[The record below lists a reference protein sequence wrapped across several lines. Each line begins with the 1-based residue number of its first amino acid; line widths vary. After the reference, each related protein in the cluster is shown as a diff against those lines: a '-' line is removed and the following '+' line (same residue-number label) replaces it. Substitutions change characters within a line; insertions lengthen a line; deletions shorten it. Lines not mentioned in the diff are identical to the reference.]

1 MKLIR
6 YGVILKIERQKESDK
21 LDKDRKFFN
30 CSQTHEI
37 NYLAGKFAEPKEEVV
52 AKIKEL
58 CKAKVIHYSTHE
70 EAEKALLDAGFTKK

>member
-1 MKLIR
+1 LKFIQ
-6 YGVILKIERQKESDK
+6 YGVILKIDRLKESDK

-30 CSQTHEI
+30 CSQAHEI
-37 NYLAGKFAEPKEEVV
+37 NYLAGKFAEPKEEVI

-70 EAEKALLDAGFTKK
+70 EAEKALIDAGFTKK